1 MHELVVTGN
10 DPDAAAEVAASV
22 GGVCYAADP
31 EDRREFPFRTL
42 VRAMTDNPEALAP
55 AAETGTYLAFSRIIR
70 ERPGSADP
78 DTAPGT
84 TSPGL
89 TAIFPMV
96 HHPDLTHAQG
106 DSHWRDTH
114 APLALQHH
122 PGMWDYT
129 QLSVVATLNGPSYDG
144 FALVSFASQEDLRER
159 FFGDD
164 HDREVIRADVAKFA
178 DMQRSP
184 RRVITTET
192 IHGQRPP
199 VPAVTWPHD

>member
-1 MHELVVTGN
+1 MLELVVTGN
-10 DPDAAAEVAASV
+10 DPDAASEVAANV
-22 GGVCYAADP
+22 NGVCYAADP
-31 EDRREFPFRTL
+31 DDRRDFPFRTL
-42 VRAMTDNPEALAP
+42 VRAMTDSPDALAR
-55 AAETGTYLAFSRIIR
+55 AATIGTYLGFSRIIR
-70 ERPGSADP
+70 ERPLGADP
-78 DTAPGT
+78 GAA
-84 TSPGL
+84 SPGL

-96 HHPDLTHAQG
+96 HHPDLTHMQG
-106 DSHWRDTH
+106 DNHWRDTH
-114 APLALQHH
+114 APLALRHH

-144 FALVSFASQEDLRER
+144 FALVSFASLEDLRER

-164 HDREVIRADVAKFA
+164 HDRDVIRADVAKFA

-192 IHGQRPP
+192 IYHQRPP

>member
-10 DPDAAAEVAASV
+10 DPDAAAEAAASV

-31 EDRREFPFRTL
+31 DDRREFPFRTL
-42 VRAMTDNPEALAP
+42 VRAMTDAPNLLAP
-55 AAETGTYLAFSRIIR
+55 AATVGSYLAFSRIIR
-70 ERPGSADP
+70 ERPLGADP
-78 DTAPGT
+78 GTA
-84 TSPGL
+84 SPGL

-96 HHPDLTHAQG
+96 HHPALTHAQG

-114 APLALQHH
+114 APLALRHH

-144 FALVSFASQEDLRER
+144 FAMVSFASLEDMRER

-192 IHGQRPP
+192 IYRQRPP
-199 VPAVTWPHD
+199 LPAVTWPHD

>member
-10 DPDAAAEVAASV
+10 DPDAAAEAAASV

-31 EDRREFPFRTL
+31 DDRREFPFRTL
-42 VRAMTDNPEALAP
+42 VRAMTDAPDLLAP
-55 AAETGTYLAFSRIIR
+55 AATVGSYLAFSRIIR
-70 ERPGSADP
+70 ERPLGADP
-78 DTAPGT
+78 GTA
-84 TSPGL
+84 SPGL

-96 HHPDLTHAQG
+96 HHPALTHAQG

-114 APLALQHH
+114 APLALRHH

-144 FALVSFASQEDLRER
+144 FAMVSFASLEDMRER

-192 IHGQRPP
+192 IYRQRPP
-199 VPAVTWPHD
+199 LPAVTWPHD

>member
-10 DPDAAAEVAASV
+10 DPDAAAEAAASV

-31 EDRREFPFRTL
+31 DDRREFPFRTL
-42 VRAMTDNPEALAP
+42 VRAMTDAPDLLAP
-55 AAETGTYLAFSRIIR
+55 AATVGSYLAFSRIIR
-70 ERPGSADP
+70 ERPLGADP
-78 DTAPGT
+78 GTA
-84 TSPGL
+84 SPGL

-96 HHPDLTHAQG
+96 HHPALTHAQG

-114 APLALQHH
+114 APLALRHH

-144 FALVSFASQEDLRER
+144 FAMVSFASLEDMRER

-192 IHGQRPP
+192 IYRQRPP
-199 VPAVTWPHD
+199 VPAATWPHD

>member
-1 MHELVVTGN
+1 MLELVVTGN
-10 DPDAAAEVAASV
+10 DPDAAAEVAARI

-31 EDRREFPFRTL
+31 DDRRNFPFRTM
-42 VRAMTDNPEALAP
+42 VRAITDTPDVLSP
-55 AAETGTYLAFSRIIR
+55 AAGHGTYLAFSRIIR
-70 ERPGSADP
+70 ERPIGADP
-78 DTAPGT
+78 GTA
-84 TSPGL
+84 SPGL

-96 HHPDLTHAQG
+96 HHPDLTHREG

-129 QLSVVATLNGPSYDG
+129 QLSVVATLNGPSFDG
-144 FALVSFASQEDLRER
+144 FALVSFASLTDLRER

-164 HDREVIRADVAKFA
+164 HDREVIRNDVAKFA

-184 RRVITTET
+184 RRVISTET
-192 IHGQRPP
+192 IYRQRPP
-199 VPAVTWPHD
+199 LPTVTWPHD

>member
-10 DPDAAAEVAASV
+10 DPDAAAEAAARV

-31 EDRREFPFRTL
+31 DDRREFPFRTL
-42 VRAMTDNPEALAP
+42 VRAMTDAPDALAP
-55 AAETGTYLAFSRIIR
+55 AATVGTYLAFSRIIR
-70 ERPGSADP
+70 ERPLESD
-78 DTAPGT
+78 PGT
-84 TSPGL
+84 PSPGL

-114 APLALQHH
+114 SPLALRHH

-144 FALVSFASQEDLRER
+144 FAMVSFASLDDMRER

-164 HDREVIRADVAKFA
+164 HDREVILADVAQFA
-178 DMQRSP
+178 DTERSP

-192 IHGQRPP
+192 IYRQRPP
-199 VPAVTWPHD
+199 LPAVTWPHD

>member
-10 DPDAAAEVAASV
+10 DPDAAAEAAASV

-31 EDRREFPFRTL
+31 DDRREFPFRTL
-42 VRAMTDNPEALAP
+42 VRAMTDAPNLLAP
-55 AAETGTYLAFSRIIR
+55 AATVGSYLAFSRIIR
-70 ERPGSADP
+70 ERPLGADP
-78 DTAPGT
+78 GTA
-84 TSPGL
+84 SPGL

-96 HHPDLTHAQG
+96 HHPALTHAQG

-114 APLALQHH
+114 APLALRHH

-144 FALVSFASQEDLRER
+144 FAMVSFASLEDMRER

-192 IHGQRPP
+192 IYRQRPP
-199 VPAVTWPHD
+199 VPAATWPHD

>member
-10 DPDAAAEVAASV
+10 DPEAAAEVAASV
-22 GGVCYAADP
+22 GGVCYTADP
-31 EDRREFPFRTL
+31 DDGRELPFRTL
-42 VRAMTDNPEALAP
+42 VRAMTDSADALTRAG
-55 AAETGTYLAFSRIIR
+55 TVGTYLAFSRIIR
-70 ERPGSADP
+70 ERPLGADP
-78 DTAPGT
+78 GAP
-84 TSPGL
+84 SPGV
-89 TAIFPMV
+89 TAIFPIV

-129 QLSVVATLNGPSYDG
+129 QLSVVATLNGPPFDG
-144 FALVSFASQEDLRER
+144 FALVSFASLEDMRER

-192 IHGQRPP
+192 IHRQRPP

>member
-10 DPDAAAEVAASV
+10 DAEAAAEVAASV

-31 EDRREFPFRTL
+31 DDRREFPFRTL
-42 VRAMTDNPEALAP
+42 VRAMTDAPDLLAP
-55 AAETGTYLAFSRIIR
+55 AATVGTYLAFSRIIR
-70 ERPGSADP
+70 ERPLGSD
-78 DTAPGT
+78 PGT
-84 TSPGL
+84 PSPGL

-96 HHPDLTHAQG
+96 HHPELTHAQG

-129 QLSVVATLNGPSYDG
+129 QLSVAATLNGPSYDG
-144 FALVSFASQEDLRER
+144 FALVSFASLSDLRER

-178 DMQRSP
+178 DIERSP

-192 IHGQRPP
+192 IYRQRPP
-199 VPAVTWPHD
+199 LPAVTWPHD

>member
-10 DPDAAAEVAASV
+10 DPEAAAEVAASV

-31 EDRREFPFRTL
+31 DDGRELPFRTL
-42 VRAMTDNPEALAP
+42 VRAMTDSADALTRAGKV
-55 AAETGTYLAFSRIIR
+55 GTYLAFSRIIR
-70 ERPGSADP
+70 ERPLGADP
-78 DTAPGT
+78 GAP
-84 TSPGL
+84 SPGL

-114 APLALQHH
+114 APLALRHH

-129 QLSVVATLNGPSYDG
+129 QLSVVATLNGSPYDG
-144 FALVSFASQEDLRER
+144 FALVSFASLEDMRER

-192 IHGQRPP
+192 IHRQRPP

>member
-10 DPDAAAEVAASV
+10 DPDAAAEAAASV

-31 EDRREFPFRTL
+31 DDRREFPFRTL
-42 VRAMTDNPEALAP
+42 VRAMTDAPNLLAP
-55 AAETGTYLAFSRIIR
+55 AATVGSYLAFSRIIR
-70 ERPGSADP
+70 ERPLGD
-78 DTAPGT
+78 DPGT
-84 TSPGL
+84 ASPGL

-96 HHPDLTHAQG
+96 HHPALTHAQG

-114 APLALQHH
+114 APLALRHH

-144 FALVSFASQEDLRER
+144 FAMVSFASLEDMRER

-164 HDREVIRADVAKFA
+164 HDREVIRADVEKFA

-192 IHGQRPP
+192 IYRQRPP
-199 VPAVTWPHD
+199 VPAATWPHD

>member
-10 DPDAAAEVAASV
+10 DPEAAAEVAASV

-31 EDRREFPFRTL
+31 DDRRELPFRTL
-42 VRAMTDNPEALAP
+42 VRAMTDSADALTRAG
-55 AAETGTYLAFSRIIR
+55 TVGTYLAFSRIIR
-70 ERPGSADP
+70 ERPLGADP
-78 DTAPGT
+78 GAP
-84 TSPGL
+84 SPGL

-106 DSHWRDTH
+106 DRHWRDTH
-114 APLALQHH
+114 APLALRHH

-144 FALVSFASQEDLRER
+144 FALVSFASQEDMRER

-192 IHGQRPP
+192 IYRQRPP

>member
-10 DPDAAAEVAASV
+10 DPEAAAEVAASV

-31 EDRREFPFRTL
+31 DDRRELPFRTL
-42 VRAMTDNPEALAP
+42 VRAMTDSADALTRAGKV
-55 AAETGTYLAFSRIIR
+55 GTYLAFSRIIR
-70 ERPGSADP
+70 ERPLGADP
-78 DTAPGT
+78 GAP
-84 TSPGL
+84 SPGL

-114 APLALQHH
+114 APLALRHH

-129 QLSVVATLNGPSYDG
+129 QLSVVATLNGSPYDG
-144 FALVSFASQEDLRER
+144 FALVSFASLEDMRER

-192 IHGQRPP
+192 IHRQRPP

>member
-10 DPDAAAEVAASV
+10 DPEAAAEVAASV

-31 EDRREFPFRTL
+31 DDRRELPFRTL
-42 VRAMTDNPEALAP
+42 VRAMTDSADALTRAG
-55 AAETGTYLAFSRIIR
+55 TVGTYLAFSRIIR
-70 ERPGSADP
+70 ERPLGADP
-78 DTAPGT
+78 GAP
-84 TSPGL
+84 SPGL

-96 HHPDLTHAQG
+96 HHPALTHAQG

-129 QLSVVATLNGPSYDG
+129 QLSVVATLNGPPYDG
-144 FALVSFASQEDLRER
+144 FALVSFASMNDMRER

-192 IHGQRPP
+192 IHRQRPP

>member
-10 DPDAAAEVAASV
+10 DPEAAAEVAASV

-31 EDRREFPFRTL
+31 DDGRELPFRTL
-42 VRAMTDNPEALAP
+42 VRAMTDSADALTR
-55 AAETGTYLAFSRIIR
+55 AATVGTYLAFSRIIR
-70 ERPGSADP
+70 ERPLGADP
-78 DTAPGT
+78 GAP
-84 TSPGL
+84 SPGL
-89 TAIFPMV
+89 TAIFPMI

-114 APLALQHH
+114 APLALRHH

-129 QLSVVATLNGPSYDG
+129 QLSVVATLNGPPFDG
-144 FALVSFASQEDLRER
+144 FAMVSFASLEDMRER

-192 IHGQRPP
+192 IHHQRPP